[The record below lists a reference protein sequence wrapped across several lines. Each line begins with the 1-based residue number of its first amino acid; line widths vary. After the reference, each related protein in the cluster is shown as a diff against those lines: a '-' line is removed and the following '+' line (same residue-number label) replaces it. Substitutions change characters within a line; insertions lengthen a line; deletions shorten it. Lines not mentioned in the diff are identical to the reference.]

1 MSDTPIYPP
10 KAYFV
15 PPPNDASL
23 SYWLYGARVWAEYQI
38 TGRRLWEFRGY
49 ERTRDIFLFQDRQH
63 LGVLKFFS
71 PAMLMA
77 APNFRPFC
85 IDTAMMHDSNP
96 VHARSYIPLKRQP
109 SKGLMPNAPA

>member
-1 MSDTPIYPP
+1 MDNSTLYPTQT
-10 KAYFV
+10 V
-15 PPPNDASL
+15 PPANDPTL

-49 ERTRDIFLFQDRQH
+49 DGRRDIFFFQDRQH
-63 LGVLKFFS
+63 LSVMKFFT

-85 IDTAMMHDSNP
+85 LDIKMMNDSSPIHTAP
-96 VHARSYIPLKRQP
+96 LITLKPLKP
-109 SKGLMPNAPA
+109 KGLTPNVSA

>member
-1 MSDTPIYPP
+1 MDETTLYPP
-10 KAYFV
+10 KIVV
-15 PPPNDASL
+15 PAANDYGL

-49 ERTRDIFLFQDRQH
+49 ERTRDVFLFQDRQH
-63 LGVLKFFS
+63 TQVMKFFS

-85 IDTAMMHDSNP
+85 LDVKMMNDSSP
-96 VHARSYIPLKRQP
+96 IHTRSYIPIKPRP
-109 SKGLMPNAPA
+109 TKGITPNAAS